1 MKLTIIVDDG
11 AVYVDGLCFSG
22 LDMPY
27 IPTNVHALQY
37 KNGAGWIEFKEQAQN
52 EPIIE
57 LPIWANAAISD
68 WESARQKSL
77 VKEVPF
83 ENIPV
88 EDTLIA

>member
-11 AVYVDGLCFSG
+11 AVYVDGLSFSG

-27 IPTNVHALQY
+27 IPPNVHALQY
-37 KNGAGWIEFKEQAQN
+37 KDGTGWIEFKEQVQN
-52 EPIIE
+52 ESIIE
-57 LPIWANAAISD
+57 LPIWATAALSD
-68 WESARQKSL
+68 WEVARQRSL

-88 EDTLIA
+88 EDTLIV